1 RGRRRLGYRGGSNRG
16 GTAGQ
21 EYRCGQPG
29 HQPARTK
36 QEIVHK
42 RPSFKRKTSTILA
55 VTPTQRPRRHAH
67 AWKYLE
73 YGCGNPHGACGIKRK
88 VVHRTLQCLQ
98 SVAFGIQTS
107 SATPLAGTPSCRAR
121 NPFMP
126 YSVLI
131 TLHLFAAFIFVG
143 TVFFEV
149 LMLEGVRKHVSRE
162 SMREIERAIGKRARQ
177 IMPWTLLVLYSAGI
191 GMAWHYRSV
200 LAHPFDSAFGT
211 MLTIKIVL
219 ALSVLGHF
227 ITAMVLGSK
236 GLLNARYVQRIHTS
250 VFTHMVGIVLLAK
263 AMLYL
268 NW

>member
-1 RGRRRLGYRGGSNRG
+1 
-16 GTAGQ
+16 
-21 EYRCGQPG
+21 
-29 HQPARTK
+29 
-36 QEIVHK
+36 
-42 RPSFKRKTSTILA
+42 
-55 VTPTQRPRRHAH
+55 
-67 AWKYLE
+67 
-73 YGCGNPHGACGIKRK
+73 
-88 VVHRTLQCLQ
+88 
-98 SVAFGIQTS
+98 
-107 SATPLAGTPSCRAR
+107 
-121 NPFMP
+121 MP

-131 TLHLFAAFIFVG
+131 TLHLVAAFIFVG

-149 LMLEGVRKHVSRE
+149 LMLEGIRKHVSRE
-162 SMREIERAIGKRARQ
+162 SMREVELAIGKRARQ

-191 GMAWHYRSV
+191 GMAWHYRGV
-200 LAHPFDSAFGT
+200 LAQPFDSAFGT
-211 MLTIKIVL
+211 MLTVKIVL